1 MYWSKVIIASLVASP
16 SFARQQRL
24 GAHVE
29 MVGEGIV
36 FDVPLSTQFS
46 SRSLEVDQQQDG
58 ADAYG
63 LEPINYDELS
73 NEKTEEGADAIEH
86 EDVSRYYL

>member
-1 MYWSKVIIASLVASP
+1 MIIASLVASP
-16 SFARQQRL
+16 SFAQQQRL

-36 FDVPLSTQFS
+36 FDEPLSTQFS
-46 SRSLEVDQQQDG
+46 SRSLEVDQQDG
-58 ADAYG
+58 AFAH
-63 LEPINYDELS
+63 ELS

-86 EDVSRYYL
+86 EDVSSYS